1 MFGTKMLYG
10 AAYYPEHWERKHWA
24 RDAKLMKQ
32 AGFNVV
38 RVGEFAWWNFEPREG
53 VFDFTWLDDAIAG
66 LYENGISTIIG
77 TPTATIPAWMAKA
90 YPHVMGMDDKGVRR
104 PFGVRKDYCVL
115 QPDFDRLAMR
125 VVERVAAHYAD
136 DKRVIGFQTDNEFG
150 SSRCRCGLCHEH
162 FRKFL
167 QRRYGTIDRINKEY
181 GTWFWG
187 AVYNSFDEIDLP
199 TPACPNPSH
208 GLDFKRFASFVDIE
222 HQSKQIKL
230 LRKLAPRKLI
240 THNLMG
246 LFSDIEYY
254 EFCKDLDF
262 VSWDSYPGNN
272 TENRFADDSLAHA
285 VMWSMKQANVLIMEK
300 QSGPGGWTTYA
311 PATAPGEQS
320 MLAWQSIAR
329 GADGISY
336 FRWRTSISGQEQYW
350 HGIINHDNVPRR
362 RYREVATMGKDVAR
376 LSSAIIGTEPVR
388 QVGIYN
394 NYDQIWA
401 TEYQHQNNDDPIRF
415 NLVMRE
421 MAEALLL
428 LGVDIGSFGDGQKLK
443 DYKAL
448 VCPPLYL
455 SNPKLVADLTAYV
468 RAGGHLVLTARSGV
482 KTINNKNLM
491 QPLPG
496 PFAELAGVEIDEYAV
511 LPKDADWKVELPQ
524 GSIKTKRIREHLLVK
539 KGTEIIGIYR
549 GDYMDGLPA
558 ITKHKVGKGCVWYVG
573 TLPSAADWRLLFQ
586 LILPG
591 AKVDFRTDIPTGIE
605 IAHRSAKG
613 RQLTFVLNHA
623 GKSQIVRLAGTAT
636 DLLGGKKCDGRV
648 ELPPYGVAVLN
659 GRA

>member
-1 MFGTKMLYG
+1 MFGETMLYG

-38 RVGEFAWWNFEPREG
+38 RIGEFAWWNFEPEED
-53 VFDFTWLDDAIAG
+53 VFDFQWLDDAVAG
-66 LYENGISTIIG
+66 LYKNGISTIIG
-77 TPTATIPAWMAKA
+77 TPTATIPAWMAKT
-90 YPHVMGMDDKGVRR
+90 YPHVMAIHDRVSRR
-104 PFGVRKDYCVL
+104 PFGIRKDYCVL

-125 VVERVAAHYAD
+125 VIEQIARHYAG
-136 DKRVIGFQTDNEFG
+136 DKRVIGFQTDNEF
-150 SSRCRCGLCHEH
+150 SSCRCRCELCLEH

-167 QRRYGTIDRINKEY
+167 KNRYGTIARLNKEY

-187 AVYNSFDEIDLP
+187 AVYNSFDEIDW
-199 TPACPNPSH
+199 PAADYPNPSH
-208 GLDFKRFASFVDIE
+208 GLDLKRFASAVDIE
-222 HQSKQIKL
+222 HQHKQVRL
-230 LRKLAPRKLI
+230 LRKLAPGKFV

-246 LFSDIEYY
+246 LFSEIDYY
-254 EFCKDLDF
+254 PFSKDLDF

-272 TENRFADDSLAHA
+272 TENRFAEEVLAHT
-285 VMWSMKQANVLIMEK
+285 VMWSMKQANIMIMEK
-300 QSGPGGWTTYA
+300 QSGPGGWTAYA

-329 GADGISY
+329 GADAISY
-336 FRWRTSISGQEQYW
+336 FRWRTSVSGQEQYW

-376 LSSAIIGTEPVR
+376 LSKTIIGTEPVR
-388 QVGIYN
+388 DVGIYN
-394 NYDQIWA
+394 NYEQIW
-401 TEYQHQNNDDPIRF
+401 TTDHQIQNGDDPIRF
-415 NLVMRE
+415 NTVMRE
-421 MAEALLL
+421 VSEALVL
-428 LGVDIGSFGDGQKLK
+428 LGVDTGSFGDGQKLK
-443 DYKAL
+443 GYKAL

-455 SNPKLVADLTAYV
+455 SSPELVADLTAYV

-496 PFAELAGVEIDEYAV
+496 PFAGLAGVEVDEYAV
-511 LPKDADWKVELPQ
+511 LPKDVDWKVELPQ
-524 GSIKTKRIREHLLVK
+524 GTIKTKRVREHLLVK
-539 KGTEIIGIYR
+539 KGTEIVGVHR

-558 ITKHKVGKGCVWYVG
+558 ITRRTVGKGCVWYVG
-573 TLPSAADWRLLFQ
+573 TLPSAADWRVLFQ
-586 LILPG
+586 MILPR
-591 AKVDFRTDIPTGIE
+591 AKVSFRTDIPNGVE
-605 IAHRSAKG
+605 IAHRAGDG

-623 GKSQIVRLAGTAT
+623 GRRQTVRLARAAT
-636 DLLGGKKCDGRV
+636 DLLSGKTCDESI
-648 ELPPYGVAVLN
+648 ELAPYGVAVLS